1 MSQIFNALQK
11 SEAERKGIPIAAP
24 AVDEL
29 LREAESRFLSR
40 EDLLEQARPQNGL
53 ELNGDGSPPHE
64 ATGTSVPGGIEGRTG
79 KFRSGRRADMNQY
92 EFKTLS
98 INPATE
104 GRLVCVPGN
113 ESAAVEAFHLLG
125 VRLRHLRRERLLN
138 RLLIT
143 STIPREGKSVA
154 AANLACTLAGRT
166 QQRTL
171 LLEGDVRRPTQ
182 ARIFGIHPEKGLCDW
197 LRGGTSL
204 TDCIYNLEGL
214 DLYIL
219 PAGESST
226 LAPDVLEPA
235 QITLLINQLE
245 ELFDTIIID
254 SPPMLPMADT
264 SIWKNLADGVLLV
277 TRQGVTEKRNLLR
290 GLEAIEPQKLIGAIV
305 NSSNLGDNGN
315 YYYRAAPSTNTAAT
329 VSS

>member
-1 MSQIFNALQK
+1 MSQIFDALQK

-29 LREAESRFLSR
+29 LREAESRFVSR
-40 EDLLEQARPQNGL
+40 DDLLEQERPQDDLGL
-53 ELNGDGSPPHE
+53 NADGGRAHE
-64 ATGTSVPGGIEGRTG
+64 ATGASVPGGIEGRTQ
-79 KFRSGRRADMNQY
+79 KFRSGRRADRNQH

-98 INPATE
+98 INPGME

-125 VRLRHLRRERLLN
+125 VRLRHLRRERPLN

-182 ARIFGIHPEKGLCDW
+182 ARIFGIRPEKGLCDW
-197 LRGGTSL
+197 LRGETSL
-204 TDCIYNLEGL
+204 TECIYKLEGL

-219 PAGESST
+219 PAGEGST
-226 LAPDVLEPA
+226 LAPDILEPA
-235 QITLLINQLE
+235 QITLLMSQLE
-245 ELFDTIIID
+245 GMFNIIIID

-305 NSSNLGDNGN
+305 NSSNLSDNGN
-315 YYYRAAPSTNTAAT
+315 YYYRATQSIDTAAT
-329 VSS
+329 VSR

>member
-1 MSQIFNALQK
+1 MSQIFDALQK
-11 SEAERKGIPIAAP
+11 SEAERKGIAIEAP

-29 LREAESRFLSR
+29 LREAESRFVSR
-40 EDLLEQARPQNGL
+40 DDLQEQVRPQDGT
-53 ELNGDGSPPHE
+53 EPNGDGSSAHE
-64 ATGTSVPGGIEGRTG
+64 TTGTNVPGGIDGRTEA
-79 KFRSGRRADMNQY
+79 FRSGRRADKSQY
-92 EFKTLS
+92 EFKTVS

-104 GRLVCVPGN
+104 GRLVCVPGS

-125 VRLRHLRRERLLN
+125 VRLRHLRKERLLN

-182 ARIFGIHPEKGLCDW
+182 ASIFGIHPEKGLCDW

-214 DLYIL
+214 NLYIL

-226 LAPDVLEPA
+226 QAPDILEPA
-235 QITLLINQLE
+235 QITRLMNQLE
-245 ELFDTIIID
+245 GIFDTIIID

-305 NSSNLGDNGN
+305 NSSNLSDNGN
-315 YYYRAAPSTNTAAT
+315 YYYRATQSTDTAAA